1 MVSLTAIFTG
11 YAFLTSLTIDLQYN
25 LIDKAQNPANNKVE
39 IWISTQSGDRKLLKA
54 DDIFFEESTKEIPN
68 GNSIKINPGETFQ
81 IIDGMGSSFEPS
93 TCYNL
98 AQLPPAE
105 RENTMKML
113 LTSDQGIGMN
123 LMRIC
128 MGTPDFT
135 GDDWYSYCDLQEG
148 ETDTLLKLFS
158 IEKDKKYIIPV
169 LQEALKINPGLR
181 LFASPWSP
189 PAWMKSSGKLTGGK
203 LKPEFYA
210 AYARYFVKF
219 IQAYAA
225 EGIPVFAVTVQNE
238 PGVDR
243 EHDVPK
249 WHYPSCHWTAEE
261 QRYFIKKHLGPALEH
276 NGIKT
281 EIWCYDHNYNVK
293 PLTDD
298 SPVFIPEKPGDA
310 GIGFPRTIL
319 SDPEASKF
327 IKAMAFH
334 GYTGEPEGM
343 TIIQNEFPGV
353 PVRFTE
359 GSVFGLRGGIQL
371 MNILKNRAV
380 SYNAWVTMLDK
391 NRKPNNGPFKA
402 GRTIIERDIFK
413 NKTLYHFDYYMYGHF
428 MKFIKPGSIVISSK
442 GEAEVSHF
450 ACKDPDGNIVL
461 ILINNRDKIQNVNII
476 YAQQEAGVSLPANSV
491 ATLKWK

>member
-1 MVSLTAIFTG
+1 MVIITI
-11 YAFLTSLTIDLQYN
+11 FLTGFIMLFPTNKSDN
-25 LIDKAQNPANNKVE
+25 HVKEKAQNLSQSKAEV
-39 IWISTQSGDRKLLKA
+39 WISTQSGDQKLSKKG
-54 DDIFFEESTKEIPN
+54 DIFFKELSKESAI
-68 GNSIKINPGETFQ
+68 GSFVQINTDETLQ
-81 IIDGMGSSFEPS
+81 TIDGMGSSLEPA

-98 AQLPPAE
+98 AQLLPVE
-105 RENTMKML
+105 RENTLKAL

-135 GDDWYSYCDLQEG
+135 GDAWYSYCDVEVGQ
-148 ETDTLLKLFS
+148 TDTLLNHFS

-169 LQEALKINPGLR
+169 LQEALRINPQLR

-189 PAWMKSSGKLTGGK
+189 PAWMKSSGILTGGH

-210 AYARYFVKF
+210 VYARYFVKF
-219 IQAYAA
+219 VQAYAA

-261 QRYFIKKHLGPALEH
+261 QRNFIKNHLGPEFER

-281 EIWCYDHNYNVK
+281 EIWCYDHNYNIK
-293 PLTDD
+293 PQTDD
-298 SPVFIPEKPGDA
+298 SPVFVPEMPGDA

-319 SDPEASKF
+319 SDPESRKYT
-327 IKAMAFH
+327 KAMAFH
-334 GYTGEPEGM
+334 GYVGEPDGM
-343 TIIQNEFPGV
+343 SVIQDEFPKV

-359 GSVFGLRGGIQL
+359 GSVFGLKGGIEL
-371 MNILKNRAV
+371 MQILKNRAV
-380 SYNAWVTMLDK
+380 SYNGWVTMLDQ

-402 GRTIIERDIFK
+402 GRTIIERGTAN
-413 NKTLYHFDYYMYGHF
+413 NKTVFHFDYYLYGHF
-428 MKFIKPGSIVISSK
+428 MKFIKPGSIVVSSK
-442 GEAEVSHF
+442 GGTEMSHF
-450 ACKDPDGNIVL
+450 ACKDPDGFIIL
-461 ILINNRDKIQNVNII
+461 ILINNRDKEQKVNILCN
-476 YAQQEAGVSLPANSV
+476 QQEAGFRMPANSI
-491 ATLKWK
+491 ATLRWK